1 LISYNQCR
9 SYDERVGTVDL
20 CRTRRQTGSAIKPFI
35 YAQAFQ
41 EFGYTGGTMI
51 VDEPVSFDLGDGSL
65 YEPKNFDNKFHGSV
79 TLAQALGNSFNIP
92 AIKLTH
98 QLGVANVI
106 SNINQFRYNY
116 GQNLT

>member
-1 LISYNQCR
+1 
-9 SYDERVGTVDL
+9 VGTVDL
-20 CRTRRQTGSAIKPFI
+20 CRTRRQTDSAIKPFI

-41 EFGYTGGTMI
+41 EFGYTGGTM
-51 VDEPVSFDLGDGSL
+51 VMDEPVSFDLGNGSL
-65 YEPKNFDNKFHGSV
+65 YEPKNFDSQFHGSV

-98 QLGVANVI
+98 QLGVVKVI
-106 SNINQFRYNY
+106 NNINQLRHDY